1 MIPLVNEMGPVYV
14 SPQGLT
20 ILRNGPAPSVLEDVL
35 NFSCSAAPNPRYRAG
50 RSRSRSRSQPTDL
63 AARRYGGPHARTL
76 HAKYQP
82 PLMQS
87 RGCCYYSWQQR
98 KRLVTRLLIPVKKKR
113 LLILANCFV
122 PSRDKLRSLKVVS

>member
-50 RSRSRSRSQPTDL
+50 RSQPTDL

-82 PLMQS
+82 PLVDSLAADASGQS
-87 RGCCYYSWQQR
+87 LESDVVD
-98 KRLVTRLLIPVKKKR
+98 RLVIMVRY
-113 LLILANCFV
+113 ASV
-122 PSRDKLRSLKVVS
+122 PIQCCATIDMRI